1 MQSIEVAWHQNGAW
15 RHATELL
22 ACCGMTERAR
32 ADEVKASLLMEWLRQ
47 REEEMA
53 ALLAEL
59 VAIPTENPPGKNY
72 RACADFL
79 ENRLRQCG
87 LDCERLE
94 RDEPKEG
101 PGDNPVCL
109 VAGYGRGERVL
120 YFHGHYDVVPAQSK
134 EQFQPLRKEHFL
146 FGRGSCD
153 MKGGIVAM
161 LYAIFA
167 LKECGAEMSG
177 RIALTLVPNEE
188 TGGEGGSAWLA
199 AKGRLGRGGIGML
212 IAEPTSGVV
221 WNANRGA
228 ISLRVRVM
236 GKSAHVGLQH
246 HGENAFER
254 MVQVV
259 GRLQKLKLEV
269 EQRATSFNI
278 GADQARHSI
287 LMLGGQ
293 SGGGANFNV
302 VPEESWFTIDRRINP
317 EENMEEEKSKIIATL
332 ERCKREGIR
341 LEWEVF
347 QEAQSSACSE
357 KEPLGNAL
365 TQSVQTVTGEAPRF
379 EMCPG
384 LLETRFYAAEGV
396 PAYAYGPG
404 MLSVAHG
411 PNEYVDL
418 RKIVDCAA
426 IYALAATE
434 MLRV

>member
-1 MQSIEVAWHQNGAW
+1 
-15 RHATELL
+15 
-22 ACCGMTERAR
+22 
-32 ADEVKASLLMEWLRQ
+32 MEWLRQ

-79 ENRLRQCG
+79 ESRLRQSG

-94 RDEPKEG
+94 VDGLKKG
-101 PGDNPVCL
+101 TGDDPVCL
-109 VAGYGRGERVL
+109 VASYGRGERVL

-134 EQFQPLRKEHFL
+134 EQFQPSRKDHFL

-161 LYAIFA
+161 LHAILA
-167 LKECGAEMSG
+167 LKECGAELNG

-188 TGGEGGSAWLA
+188 TGGEGGSLWLA
-199 AKGRLGRGGIGML
+199 AQGRLGREGIGML
-212 IAEPTSGVV
+212 LAEPTSGVV

-228 ISLRVRVM
+228 ISLRVRVL

-246 HGENAFER
+246 QGENSFEK

-259 GRLQKLKLEV
+259 QRLQELKRQV
-269 EQRATSFNI
+269 EQKTTGYNI
-278 GADQARHSI
+278 GAAQARHSI

-302 VPEESWFTIDRRINP
+302 VPEECWFTIDRRINP
-317 EENMEEEKSKIIATL
+317 EENMEEEQSKIIATL
-332 ERCKREGIR
+332 EGCRREGIR
-341 LEWEVF
+341 LEWEIF
-347 QEAQSSACSE
+347 QEGQSAACSE
-357 KEPLGNAL
+357 EEPLGKVLA
-365 TQSVQTVTGEAPRF
+365 QSVQAVTGEAPRF

-404 MLSVAHG
+404 VLSVAHG

-418 RKIVDCAA
+418 RKIVDSAA
-426 IYALAATE
+426 IYALAAAE
-434 MLRV
+434 ILHP